1 MICMGSCGVF
11 SRWAG
16 HLTRLNCFIG
26 LWKFDLC
33 VSFINISNEQAD
45 LFNHWNLATKHSA
58 KCSSEFHATSLKSMA
73 CLAGIQG
80 RFWTIINNWNPNK
93 ETQKKQFYKWS
104 TLGKSNCEQ
113 EQSHL
118 EKKEMI
124 HCLLLLYWLLLF
136 ELIDKVYNCILINT
150 IVF

>member
-1 MICMGSCGVF
+1 MYLHAYTGKRDTIKWFASSAVRFF

-16 HLTRLNCFIG
+16 HLTQLDCFID

-33 VSFINISNEQAD
+33 VSFINILNEQAD

-58 KCSSEFHATSLKSMA
+58 KCSSEFHAASLKSMA

-80 RFWTIINNWNPNK
+80 RIWIIINNWNPNK

-104 TLGKSNCEQ
+104 TLCKSNCEQ
-113 EQSHL
+113 EQSPL
-118 EKKEMI
+118 EKKSNDS
-124 HCLLLLYWLLLF
+124 LF
-136 ELIDKVYNCILINT
+136 VTFVLAS
-150 IVF
+150 IV